1 MASTATC
8 ALFAM
13 NSPLLNPS
21 DITLDILT
29 QLRRIADSL
38 ERAFPPAGSTLLDP
52 HVIAYQW
59 QYRMRQGTS
68 QAQLI
73 PVPHPGL
80 ISFDQLKNVDRQK
93 QLIRQNTQQ
102 FVDGKPANNVLLTGS
117 RGTGKSSLVKACLD
131 EFHDQGLKLIEIDKE
146 NIGDLPEVI
155 DIVSREPGRFILF
168 CDDLSFE
175 EGDIG
180 YKRLKTVLDG
190 SIAGQASNS
199 LIYATSNRRHLI
211 AERASDNLSRTR
223 GEDGALHPG
232 EEIEE
237 KVSLSERFG
246 LWISFYGFSPDE
258 YINAVNQW
266 LTTYGVPEEAFEEA
280 HVHATRWATQRGSRS
295 GRIAAQF
302 ARDYAGRLGN

>member
-1 MASTATC
+1 M
-8 ALFAM
+8 
-13 NSPLLNPS
+13 
-21 DITLDILT
+21 
-29 QLRRIADSL
+29 
-38 ERAFPPAGSTLLDP
+38 
-52 HVIAYQW
+52 
-59 QYRMRQGTS
+59 
-68 QAQLI
+68 
-73 PVPHPGL
+73 
-80 ISFDQLKNVDRQK
+80 
-93 QLIRQNTQQ
+93 
-102 FVDGKPANNVLLTGS
+102 DGKPANNVLLTGS

-131 EFHDQGLKLIEIDKE
+131 EFHHLGLKLIEIDKE

-155 DIVSREPGRFILF
+155 DIVTREPGRFILF

-180 YKRLKTVLDG
+180 YKRLKIVLDG
-190 SIAGQASNS
+190 SIAGQAFNS

-232 EEIEE
+232 EEVEE

-246 LWISFYGFSPDE
+246 LWISFYGFSSDE

-280 HVHATRWATQRGSRS
+280 HVY
-295 GRIAAQF
+295 AA
-302 ARDYAGRLGN
+302 R

>member
-1 MASTATC
+1 
-8 ALFAM
+8 M
-13 NSPLLNPS
+13 NSPLNPS
-21 DITLDILT
+21 DITLDVLT

-38 ERAFPPAGSTLLDP
+38 ERAFPPVVSCAIDP
-52 HVIAYQW
+52 DVIAYQW
-59 QYRMRQGTS
+59 QYRMRQGVH
-68 QAQLI
+68 QALLL
-73 PVPHPGL
+73 PVHNPGL
-80 ISFDQLKNVDRQK
+80 ISFDQLKNVERQK

-102 FVDGKPANNVLLTGS
+102 FMDGKPANNVLLTGS
-117 RGTGKSSLVKACLD
+117 RGTGKSSLVKACLS
-131 EFHDQGLKLIEIDKE
+131 EFHSQGLKLIEIDKE

-155 DIVSREPGRFILF
+155 DLVSREPGRFILF

-180 YKRLKTVLDG
+180 YKRLKTALDG
-190 SIAGQASNS
+190 SVAGQASNS

-246 LWISFYGFSPDE
+246 LWISFYSFSPDE

-266 LTTYGVPEEAFEEA
+266 LATYGVPESDFEYA

-302 ARDYAGRLGN
+302 ARDYAGRMVKEA

>member
-1 MASTATC
+1 MNN
-8 ALFAM
+8 ALLKPTEL
-13 NSPLLNPS
+13 SLG
-21 DITLDILT
+21 ILAN
-29 QLRRIADSL
+29 LERIADAL
-38 ERAFPPAGSTLLDP
+38 DRAFPPAMACTLEPD
-52 HVIAYQW
+52 VIAYQW
-59 QYRMRQGTS
+59 QYRMRQGVN
-68 QAQLI
+68 Q
-73 PVPHPGL
+73 PVLLPVRQPGL
-80 ISFDQLKNVDRQK
+80 ISFDQLQNVERQK
-93 QLIRQNTQQ
+93 QLIIQNTRQ
-102 FVDGKPANNVLLTGS
+102 FLEGKPANNVLLTGS

-131 EFHDQGLKLIEIDKE
+131 AFHLQGLKLVEIDKE

-155 DIVSREPGRFILF
+155 DIVGRQRGRFILF

-190 SIAGQASNS
+190 SVAGQASNS

-211 AERASDNLSRTR
+211 AESASDNLSMTR
-223 GEDGALHPG
+223 GENGALHPG

-258 YINAVNQW
+258 YLNAVNQW
-266 LTTYGVPEEAFEEA
+266 LATYGVPEAAFEQA
-280 HVHATRWATQRGSRS
+280 HIHATRWATQRGSRS

-302 ARDYAGRLGN
+302 ARDYAGRFNE

>member
-1 MASTATC
+1 
-8 ALFAM
+8 M
-13 NSPLLNPS
+13 NSPLPNPS
-21 DITLDILT
+21 DITLDVLT
-29 QLRRIADSL
+29 QLRRIANSL
-38 ERAFPPAGSTLLDP
+38 ERAFPPALSCQLDP
-52 HVIAYQW
+52 GVIAYQW

-68 QAQLI
+68 QAFLL

-93 QLIRQNTQQ
+93 QLIRQNTQR

-131 EFHDQGLKLIEIDKE
+131 EFHQHGLKLVEIDKE

-190 SIAGQASNS
+190 SIAGQASNA

-211 AERASDNLSRTR
+211 AERASDNLSRAR
-223 GEDGALHPG
+223 GDDDVLHPG

-258 YINAVNQW
+258 YIIAVNQW
-266 LTTYGVPEEAFEEA
+266 LATYGVAEEAFEEA
-280 HVHATRWATQRGSRS
+280 HVHAIRWATQRGSRS

-302 ARDYAGRLGN
+302 ARDYAGRLVS